1 MKRGPKKS
9 VSVLLPRE
17 LHQELQILAQESSR
31 SLAGYI
37 RQELYQ
43 HLRDQPAR
51 QDDPANQ
58 TSMEP
63 KQSPGR

>member
-1 MKRGPKKS
+1 MKQGPKKS
-9 VSVLLPRE
+9 VSVMLPME
-17 LHQELQILAQESSR
+17 AYQKLQILAQESSR

-37 RQELYQ
+37 RQELNQ
-43 HLRDQPAR
+43 HLRDQPPP